1 MNKIDNIKGQ
11 NLWYKMKSM
20 IKVYNTKSLYEKVEK
35 TQISSLMIH
44 LKDLE
49 KQEQTISQNKNWE
62 NIKDMFRN

>member
-1 MNKIDNIKGQ
+1 
-11 NLWYKMKSM
+11 M